1 MLRSLR
7 ETTGSWVVKIFLG
20 LIMLSFTVW
29 GVGDVLQG
37 PSDSTVAVV
46 GNAEITANNFSTSY
60 QREYQRLANRFGG
73 RLSNEDARN
82 LGLID
87 VTLQQVIGQAL
98 FQQAAADLELTA
110 SDTVIVADIRAN
122 PTFRNAVGQFD
133 PLIFEQAL
141 ANNGFNEA
149 SYVAAAR
156 RDIARDQLLGAIT
169 ANAKAPAALVDR
181 LFSYRGEQRIAELLI
196 VPESATAQI
205 AEPNDATLQD
215 YYRSNEAD
223 FTAPELRAVTYFTLQ
238 PQDLVSEV
246 TVSDEDI
253 AKEYDIRL
261 DEFVTLERREVAQ
274 LLYENKE
281 AAQTAYDRL
290 SKGEEL
296 MVIAQETKSLT
307 ASEPSLGLI
316 TKTGLPTEARNVVFG
331 LPTGQ
336 SSQPVKTGFGWHVF
350 HVVRIEPGSTKAI
363 DDVREQLQQDIGLQ
377 RAGDTLFDIANN
389 IEDEFAGG
397 ASITEAANRLNITIK
412 QLAAVDAAGRNADGN
427 EIEGLPNIRN
437 FVPAIFTAQVGDEP
451 AMQEDDSG
459 SYFVISVSEVIPP
472 AVRPF
477 EKIRA
482 KVRAGWEKNTRNDAA
497 KKTADEIGEKVRLG
511 GDIGGFAGANG
522 VSFKVSEPLTRD
534 RLGADYD
541 VTAELLVGLFTLL
554 PGEVTVAALPARD
567 GYAVAKLKEIN
578 VADPALSG
586 DLRKALDRSIQQ
598 SVLGDII
605 ATYRSVLAQEY
616 GVEINQGAIDA
627 MF

>member
-1 MLRSLR
+1 
-7 ETTGSWVVKIFLG
+7 
-20 LIMLSFTVW
+20 MLSFAVW

-46 GNAEITANNFSTSY
+46 GDAEITANNFSTSY

-156 RDIARDQLLGAIT
+156 RDIARDQLLGAIA
-169 ANAKAPAALVDR
+169 ANAKAPAVLVDR

-223 FTAPELRAVTYFTLQ
+223 FTTPELRAVTYFTLQ

-296 MVIAQETKSLT
+296 TVIAQETKSLT
-307 ASEPSLGLI
+307 ASESSLGLI
-316 TKTGLPTEARNVVFG
+316 TKTRLPTEARDVVFG
-331 LPTGQ
+331 LPPGQ

-363 DDVREQLQQDIGLQ
+363 DDVREQLRQDIGLQ
-377 RAGDTLFDIANN
+377 RAGDALFDIANN

-412 QLAAVDAAGRNADGN
+412 QLAAVDATGRNADGN

-451 AMQEDDSG
+451 VMREDDSG

-472 AVRPF
+472 VVRPF
-477 EKIRA
+477 EKIRV
-482 KVRAGWEKNTRNDAA
+482 KVRAGWEKNARNDAA

-522 VSFKVSEPLTRD
+522 VSFKVSEPLTRH

-541 VTAELLVGLFTLL
+541 VSAELLASLFTLL

-567 GYAVAKLKEIN
+567 GYAVAKLKEIK

-586 DLRKALDRSIQQ
+586 DLRTALDRSIQQ

-605 ATYRSVLAQEY
+605 ATYRSALAQEY